1 MTARCPLCG
10 GNLQRISDG
19 AIGRTI
25 APAFHVAGRPLPIR
39 MERRPFLACSACEFC
54 EVIETTSNHEEQA

>member
-1 MTARCPLCG
+1 MTTPCPLCG
-10 GNLQRISDG
+10 GNLQRITDG

-39 MERRPFLACSACEFC
+39 MERRPFLACSTCEYC
-54 EVIETTSNHEEQA
+54 EVIESNQSKGVR